1 MMRIC
6 WLFLLPGLCLVQ
18 HAAAQGPPAG
28 PKEKVSGEIVSVE
41 LQGDTL
47 VYRSVPDRRGLL
59 VAADGSRYRLRP
71 VKGYTGPAHAL
82 SFEIGAYPACGMRDI
97 IPGTRCYDA
106 NFYCFPGEFPG
117 ERRYYEGPL
126 RTTGGLGVAYGYRV
140 RRWLEVGASFTYAGY
155 YCNLLRTSDGGVAS
169 RLREHYLTL
178 MPYVRFSWLNRRSVR
193 LYASLHAGYQLGIE
207 RDYKMDKADKNHYF
221 GGQFTP
227 FGISVGRRLF
237 GYAEIGVG
245 MRGVFVG
252 GIGYRFGK
260 DKK

>member
-6 WLFLLPGLCLVQ
+6 WLFLLPGLCLVR

-28 PKEKVSGEIVSVE
+28 PKEKVPGEIVSVE

-59 VAADGSRYRLRP
+59 VADDGSRYRLRP

-82 SFEIGAYPACGMRDI
+82 SFEIGAFAIGGENGIVYSAGCSDWGFSW
-97 IPGTRCYDA
+97 Y
-106 NFYCFPGEFPG
+106 PGELPG
-117 ERRYYEGPL
+117 EQRYYEGPM
-126 RTTGGLGVAYGYRV
+126 RTTGALGVVYGYRV
-140 RRWLEVGASFTYAGY
+140 RRWLEVGASFTYMGY
-155 YCNLLRTSDGGVAS
+155 YRNLLRTSDGGVA
-169 RLREHYLTL
+169 RRQREHYLTL

-193 LYASLHAGYQLGIE
+193 LYASLHLGYQLGCE
-207 RDYKMDKADKNHYF
+207 RYFSMDKAVTYNYF
-221 GGQFTP
+221 AGQFTP

-237 GYAEIGVG
+237 GYAEIGIG

>member
-1 MMRIC
+1 MKRIC
-6 WLFLLPGLCLVQ
+6 WLFLLPGLCLVRL
-18 HAAAQGPPAG
+18 AAAQGPPAG
-28 PKEKVSGEIVSVE
+28 PKEKVPGEIVSVE

-47 VYRSVPDRRGLL
+47 VYRSVPGRRGGE
-59 VAADGSRYRLRP
+59 AADGSRYRLRP

-82 SFEIGAYPACGMRDI
+82 SFEIGAFAIGGQNEIVYTTGCMDDFFDW
-97 IPGTRCYDA
+97 Y
-106 NFYCFPGEFPG
+106 PGEFPG
-117 ERRYYEGPL
+117 ERRYYDGPM
-126 RTTGGLGVAYGYRV
+126 RTTGALGVAYGYRV
-140 RRWLEVGASFTYAGY
+140 RRWLEVGASFSYMGY
-155 YCNLLRTSDGGVAS
+155 YRNLLRTSDGGVA
-169 RLREHYLTL
+169 RRQREHYLTL

-193 LYASLHAGYQLGIE
+193 LYTSLHLGYQLGCE
-207 RDYKMDKADKNHYF
+207 RYFSEDKADSYF
-221 GGQFTP
+221 AGQFTP